1 MRIFD
6 DLPVGE
12 ASAPTWPVNAVSEH
26 AAKRVA
32 TRSLM
37 LFFLSVVC
45 SIALFLIPSYGTTFR
60 LQLLTKLV
68 IFIGNCNISGKYV
81 EPWQYVV

>member
-6 DLPVGE
+6 DRPVGE

-32 TRSLM
+32 TRSRM

-45 SIALFLIPSYGTTFR
+45 SIALFSYSVIRNYIPFLIVDKPSHIYR
-60 LQLLTKLV
+60 ESQHQRK
-68 IFIGNCNISGKYV
+68 IC
-81 EPWQYVV
+81 